1 MSFLWSESIFLHFLL
16 SFHSVLCK
24 VPVMGNFKKKY
35 ELFQENRKYCTFL
48 VFWQK
53 NIHVGKLKKKYLL
66 IFFFFFFRHLT
77 SKSPKPA
84 GLTSESTSIP
94 PLCVFSIFFRGTL
107 KNLKSVKFFELLGFV
122 NKISRFY
129 VLDRREK
136 DGGIGSKGYKKR
148 LKSGNE
154 LQKWLLCRFLGNLSF
169 LAEEKKLT
177 EIFFFDRP

>member
-1 MSFLWSESIFLHFLL
+1 MQISCILAKKHTCWQI
-16 SFHSVLCK
+16 
-24 VPVMGNFKKKY
+24 KKKISA
-35 ELFQENRKYCTFL
+35 N
-48 VFWQK
+48 
-53 NIHVGKLKKKYLL
+53 
-66 IFFFFFFRHLT
+66 FFFFLFSPFNFQIAKTCGVDVRIDFNTSPVCFF
-77 SKSPKPA
+77 
-84 GLTSESTSIP
+84 
-94 PLCVFSIFFRGTL
+94 IFFRGTL